1 MSENKLLRTG
11 VIGTLIAAV
20 CCFTP
25 LLVVILGALGFT
37 AVIGYLDYV
46 LLPML
51 GVSILLVVFSVWK
64 KWGPKSGAKKRDA
77 V

>member
-11 VIGTLIAAV
+11 IIGTLVAAV

-64 KWGPKSGAKKRDA
+64 KWGTKKEDA
-77 V
+77 A

>member
-11 VIGTLIAAV
+11 VIGTLVAAV

-64 KWGPKSGAKKRDA
+64 KWGTKKEDA
-77 V
+77 A